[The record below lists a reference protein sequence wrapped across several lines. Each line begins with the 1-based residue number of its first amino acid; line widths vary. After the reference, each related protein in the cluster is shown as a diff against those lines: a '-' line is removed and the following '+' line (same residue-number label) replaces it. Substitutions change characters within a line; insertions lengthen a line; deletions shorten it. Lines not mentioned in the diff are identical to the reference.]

1 MYTTTIYD
9 LAKDCNMMLDK
20 NLIDCFE
27 EIPIESEQLEELI
40 ENYNSD
46 QTLTVIN
53 IVHNTKHNLIENN
66 EDILKGT
73 NNEKYVYNNAKDLY
87 NNTKDLYKNR
97 FKKNNEKLNKNEI
110 HNYVYHNNEN
120 EVENSKKQFNRNG
133 LYSRSGK
140 YDTQIERN
148 KDSSNRRDRTLRPTT
163 RNIRN
168 TTKTEQSIK

>member
-66 EDILKGT
+66 QDILKGT
-73 NNEKYVYNNAKDLY
+73 NNEKYIYNNKI
-87 NNTKDLYKNR
+87 
-97 FKKNNEKLNKNEI
+97 KKYNEKLNKNEI

-133 LYSRSGK
+133 SYPRSRK
-140 YDTQIERN
+140 YDTPIERN
-148 KDSSNRRDRTLRPTT
+148 ENSSNRRNGTLKPTT

-168 TTKTEQSIK
+168 TNKTTQSTK

>member
-53 IVHNTKHNLIENN
+53 IVHNTKHNLIEDN

-73 NNEKYVYNNAKDLY
+73 NNAKYLCNEKHIYA
-87 NNTKDLYKNR
+87 NR
-97 FKKNNEKLNKNEI
+97 LKKNNEKLNKNEI
-110 HNYVYHNNEN
+110 HNYVYNNNEN
-120 EVENSKKQFNRNG
+120 EMETSKKQFNRTG
-133 LYSRSGK
+133 SYSRSRK
-140 YDTQIERN
+140 YDTPIERN
-148 KDSSNRRDRTLRPTT
+148 EDLSNRRNTNLRQTT

-168 TTKTEQSIK
+168 TNKTEQSIK

>member
-53 IVHNTKHNLIENN
+53 IVHNTNHNLIENN
-66 EDILKGT
+66 EDNI
-73 NNEKYVYNNAKDLY
+73 KDQ
-87 NNTKDLYKNR
+87 YKNR
-97 FKKNNEKLNKNEI
+97 IKKYNEKLNKNEI

-120 EVENSKKQFNRNG
+120 EVEKSKKEFNRNG
-133 LYSRSGK
+133 SYPRSRK
-140 YDTQIERN
+140 YDTPIERN
-148 KDSSNRRDRTLRPTT
+148 EDYSNRRNGTLKPTT

-168 TTKTEQSIK
+168 TNKTPQSTK